1 MIIVATGLIL
11 LGGISALLGVK
22 VFRLL
27 LPLLGFTSGVIA
39 GFSGVQAVFGTG
51 VISTTIAVVMA
62 VVVGAIMSLLSFMF
76 YEIAIVIL
84 SMMIGVSFMT
94 YLGIAVG
101 LQNAGFILFLLGLTG
116 AILGFLIAAGTNL
129 SVSFVIVGT
138 SMWGVAAIMAGV
150 LLLVGALS
158 LNDLSNGGIIPAV
171 VETVDQSFL
180 WLLAWVGGT
189 VVAMQVQTMVLA
201 QEFMENQYQYA
212 VSKK

>member
-1 MIIVATGLIL
+1 
-11 LGGISALLGVK
+11 
-22 VFRLL
+22 
-27 LPLLGFTSGVIA
+27 
-39 GFSGVQAVFGTG
+39 
-51 VISTTIAVVMA
+51 
-62 VVVGAIMSLLSFMF
+62 
-76 YEIAIVIL
+76 
-84 SMMIGVSFMT
+84 
-94 YLGIAVG
+94 
-101 LQNAGFILFLLGLTG
+101 
-116 AILGFLIAAGTNL
+116 
-129 SVSFVIVGT
+129 
-138 SMWGVAAIMAGV
+138 MWGVAAIMAGV